1 MSFFIH
7 RYADQNASVQGE
19 EAAELSKLKEDFSKL
34 QKVHD
39 QNLTRLNAFHRQN
52 NDLRES
58 LSKKD
63 EEIAIKVFEEV
74 RKVEEQ
80 AEEQAEKSKEREE
93 VLKKSHLE
101 ELEKLKS
108 EQIER
113 DQIFEKKME
122 FFTNKIS
129 KLTQENEEE
138 KQKLT
143 KFQAKIEEKNKEKKY
158 AATDQLLNKSELDE
172 DIIKENQK
180 LKVDKE
186 NLQYQVESY
195 KRGTKKTTLAF
206 ESYENQI
213 KDLQVSTPH
222 NYGINI

>member
-1 MSFFIH
+1 M
-7 RYADQNASVQGE
+7 G
-19 EAAELSKLKEDFSKL
+19 
-34 QKVHD
+34 
-39 QNLTRLNAFHRQN
+39 RQN

-63 EEIAIKVFEEV
+63 EEIAIKVSEEV
-74 RKVEEQ
+74 QK
-80 AEEQAEKSKEREE
+80 AEEPAKKSKEREE

-101 ELEKLKS
+101 EHEKLKS

-143 KFQAKIEEKNKEKKY
+143 KFQAKIEEK
-158 AATDQLLNKSELDE
+158 
-172 DIIKENQK
+172 
-180 LKVDKE
+180 
-186 NLQYQVESY
+186 
-195 KRGTKKTTLAF
+195 
-206 ESYENQI
+206 
-213 KDLQVSTPH
+213 
-222 NYGINI
+222 